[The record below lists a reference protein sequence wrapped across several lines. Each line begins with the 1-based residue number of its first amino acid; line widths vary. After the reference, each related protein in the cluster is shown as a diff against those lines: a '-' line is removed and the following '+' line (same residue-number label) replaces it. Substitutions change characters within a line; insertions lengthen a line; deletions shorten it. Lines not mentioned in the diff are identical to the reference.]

1 MPDDNITTSEP
12 RCTLQFIGT
21 ATVLLRLGPFTVL
34 TDPNFLHRGD
44 LAYLGY
50 GLTSRRLTDPGLEIN
65 ALPPLD
71 VVVLSHM
78 HGDHWDREARKGLDH
93 AVRVVSTPKAARALR
108 RQGFRNSTGLTTWA
122 SEVLRKDGQALS
134 VTAMPGRHARGI
146 ARHLLPPVM
155 GSMIEYRPRPE
166 HVALR
171 LYLSGDTLLVTDL
184 RAIPTR
190 YPHPD
195 VAVLHL
201 GGTTLPGGL
210 VVTMDAQE
218 GADLVELI
226 RPGTAVPV
234 HYDDYKVFKSP
245 LSEFRAEVDR
255 RGLGGSVTYV
265 ERGQTIHLSSTS
277 LDKA

>member
-1 MPDDNITTSEP
+1 MPDDDVTPSRP

-34 TDPNFLHRGD
+34 TDPNFLHRGER
-44 LAYLGY
+44 AYLGY
-50 GLTSRRLTDPGLEIN
+50 GLSARRLTDPGLEID

-71 VVVLSHM
+71 VIVLSHM
-78 HGDHWDREARKGLDH
+78 HGDHWDREAKKGLDH
-93 AVRVVSTPKAARALR
+93 ALPVVSTPKAARALR
-108 RQGFRNSTGLTTWA
+108 RQGFGNSTGLATWA

-155 GSMIEYRPRPE
+155 GSMIEYRPQHE

-171 LYLSGDTLLVTDL
+171 LYVTGDTLLVPDL

-245 LSEFRAEVDR
+245 LAEFRAEVDR
-255 RGLGGSVTYV
+255 RGLGASITYV
-265 ERGQTIHLSSTS
+265 QRGKTVSLSSTS
-277 LDKA
+277 SNKA